1 MSYLVVSHKEER
13 SDQVGEPGTQ
23 CSTENTIEFE
33 ADAIKAL
40 SIMNRVGSSR
50 LMMVE
55 GDRQVGGIALKDMRE
70 SLPLK
75 VELEK

>member
-1 MSYLVVSHKEER
+1 
-13 SDQVGEPGTQ
+13 VGKPGTQ

-33 ADAIKAL
+33 AHAIKAF
-40 SIMNRVGSSR
+40 SIMNRLGSSR
-50 LMMVE
+50 LMMGE

-70 SLPLK
+70 SLSLK